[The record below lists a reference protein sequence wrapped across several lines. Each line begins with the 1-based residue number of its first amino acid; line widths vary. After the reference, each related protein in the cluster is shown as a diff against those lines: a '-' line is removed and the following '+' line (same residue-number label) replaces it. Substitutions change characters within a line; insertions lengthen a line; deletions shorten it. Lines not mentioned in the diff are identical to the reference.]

1 MGAPSALLKQMHH
14 LDEGVLQAIYGRLS
28 KLAQA
33 ASDLQVKLL
42 VDAEH
47 TFYQPV
53 RVCVCACVCTF
64 VCMRMHMHV
73 AACGRGRNACRIPG
87 ASTAQEGTL
96 WKSN

>member
-53 RVCVCACVCTF
+53 RVCVR
-64 VCMRMHMHV
+64 VCMYICVHAH
-73 AACGRGRNACRIPG
+73 AHACSCMWAW
-87 ASTAQEGTL
+87 AQCVQNPWSFNCPRRHTVEI
-96 WKSN
+96 